1 MGRWRC
7 GLYLVWVLLVGV
19 LLGYPDTADSETS
32 TIVYPGADGRLVYQA
47 DEKGNTIPDFSHAG
61 YGGGGVDLP
70 EVPVVETVV
79 PGDGDDGARIQAAID
94 RVSQLAPDGSGL
106 RGAVLLTGGR
116 YQIAGTLVIR
126 AGGVVLRGEG
136 QNVDGT
142 VLEATGTEKRTL
154 IEIKPSGSLP
164 KHPEVTGTRQ
174 NIIQTYV
181 PVGARS
187 FLVEQAS
194 SFQVGDAVIIHRP
207 STQAWI
213 TAIGM
218 DEIPARSDGR
228 EIVQWEPGSRE
239 IRYNRVVKAVDGN
252 RVTVDAPLFH
262 WLDQAYEQST
272 IYRYDTQYVI
282 EQVGIENLRS
292 ESAYSG
298 ETDESHAWT
307 LISMNYVQN
316 AWVKQV
322 TAVHFGFSLVSTEEQ
337 TKWVTVED
345 SECLDPISR
354 ITGGRRYSFDMEGQL
369 HLVQRCYARNGRH
382 DYVVGTTR
390 SSGIVFLDCTSERI
404 HSSNEP
410 HHRYSTGILYDG
422 VNHVD
427 PQTELV
433 LGLWNRLNYGSGH
446 GWAAAFSVLWNCN
459 APEGGIA
466 CEKPPLA
473 QNYAIGCASQLMSSG
488 MRWGQWPGLKNN
500 LVPGEAFWE
509 HWNVGGVT
517 PVSLYNAQL
526 EDRMTPV
533 VVVPVLPLEK
543 VDFDGNG
550 AVDFSDFLLF
560 AQGFTNA
567 DLRYDL
573 DEDAQVGFS
582 DFLLFAQAF
591 SAL

>member
-1 MGRWRC
+1 MGRCSLGWI
-7 GLYLVWVLLVGV
+7 LLAGV
-19 LLGYPDTADSETS
+19 IMTYPSIADSETS
-32 TIVYPGADGRLVYQA
+32 RIVYPGTDGRLVYEA
-47 DEKGNTIPDFSHAG
+47 DEKGNKIPDFSHAG
-61 YGGGGVDLP
+61 YGGGGVEP
-70 EVPVVETVV
+70 PQAPVVDTVE

-94 RVSQLAPDGSGL
+94 RVSQLTPDGNGL
-106 RGAVLLTGGR
+106 RGAVLLTRGR

-126 AGGVVLRGEG
+126 TGGVVLRGEG
-136 QNVDGT
+136 QDVDGT

-164 KHPEVTGTRQ
+164 RHPEVSRTRQ
-174 NIIQTYV
+174 DILNDYV

-187 FLVEQAS
+187 FFVEQGSA
-194 SFQVGDAVIIHRP
+194 FQVGDAVIIHRP

-213 TAIGM
+213 QAIGM
-218 DEIPARSDGR
+218 DQIPDRSDGR
-228 EIVQWEPGSRE
+228 EIVQWEAGSRE
-239 IRYNRVVKAVDGN
+239 LRYNRVVTAIEGN

-262 WLDQAYEQST
+262 WLDQTYEQST

-282 EQVGIENLRS
+282 EQVGMENLRS

-307 LISMNYVQN
+307 LVSMNYVRN
-316 AWVKQV
+316 AWVKRV
-322 TAVHFGFSLVSTEEQ
+322 TAVHFGFSLVSTGEQ

-354 ITGGRRYSFDMEGQL
+354 LTGGRRYSFDMEGQL

-390 SSGIVFLDCTSERI
+390 SSGIVFLDCTSEKI

-422 VNHVD
+422 VNHID
-427 PQTELV
+427 PQNELV
-433 LGLWNRLNYGSGH
+433 LCLWNRLNYGSGH
-446 GWAAAFSVLWNCN
+446 GWAAAFSVLWNCK

-473 QNYAIGCASQLMSSG
+473 QNYAIGCESQSMSSG
-488 MRWGQWPGLKNN
+488 MRWGQWPGLKTN
-500 LVPGEAFWE
+500 LVPGEAHWE
-509 HWNVGGVT
+509 YWNTGGAT
-517 PVSLYNAQL
+517 PVSLYKAQL
-526 EDRMTPV
+526 SDRMTPV
-533 VVVPVLPLEK
+533 VVAPVLALEK
-543 VDFDGNG
+543 VDFDSNG
-550 AVDFSDFLLF
+550 GVDFTDYLLF
-560 AQGFTNA
+560 AQGYTNG

-573 DEDAQVGFS
+573 DEDALVGFS

-591 SAL
+591 NAH